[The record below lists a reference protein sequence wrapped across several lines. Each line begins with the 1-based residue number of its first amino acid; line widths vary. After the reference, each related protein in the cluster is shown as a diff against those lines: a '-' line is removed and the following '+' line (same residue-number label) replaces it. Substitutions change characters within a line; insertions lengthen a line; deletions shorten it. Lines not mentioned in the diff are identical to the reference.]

1 MDFCM
6 CRNIFI
12 LFLFFIW
19 ILPSRLFAVD
29 LEPKD
34 ERTFKQII
42 IDEDKQISKHIDA
55 AAKSVDNALAGGPV
69 DKKPNL
75 THIIVRQRVDWA
87 IVDGPLAYNPYL
99 DVRLSLPNFE
109 KKWQL
114 KFTTY
119 DEDQVDRGINRNRL
133 QTAPVRQTYG
143 GDVGFFQNLG
153 DIHTEFQPR
162 FELREGLQTSYILK
176 FSRPIHYSEITLS
189 PELQF
194 FAKSDQG
201 VGEFFGFN
209 TDFHLYKSLFM
220 SLINE
225 EQYVDQDNVFST
237 NSGLRFTHAYNDL
250 MSQMYALIFE
260 SSSRTTYHL
269 DRWTL
274 EAGFTHKLLKNVIH
288 YSLTPYL
295 AFERNFSFRGS
306 PGIIVEVNVIF

>member
-1 MDFCM
+1 M

-12 LFLFFIW
+12 LFLFFNSIY
-19 ILPSRLFAVD
+19 PCQLFAAQAPGATPATENRNFRD
-29 LEPKD
+29 
-34 ERTFKQII
+34 II
-42 IDEDKQISKHIDA
+42 IDEDKQISAQIGA
-55 AAKSVDNALAGGPV
+55 AAKGVDSALSGAPG

-75 THIIVRQRVDWA
+75 THIIVRQRIDWA

-133 QTAPVRQTYG
+133 QTGPVRQAYG

-153 DIHTEFQPR
+153 AIHTEFQPR
-162 FELREGLQTSYILK
+162 FEFQGGLQTSYILK
-176 FSRPIHYSEITLS
+176 FSTPIHYSEVTFS
-189 PELQF
+189 PEVQF

-201 VGEFFGFN
+201 VGQFVGLN
-209 TDFHLYKSLFM
+209 TDVHLYKSMFM
-220 SLINE
+220 SFINE
-225 EQYVDQDNVFST
+225 EQYIDQDDVFST
-237 NSGLRFTHAYNDL
+237 NSGFRIGHAYNNS
-250 MSQMYALIFE
+250 MSQTYAIIFE
-260 SSSRTTYHL
+260 SSSRATYHL

-274 EAGFTHKLLKNVIH
+274 ESGFTHKLLRNVIH

-306 PGIIVEVNVIF
+306 PGIIFEVNVIF